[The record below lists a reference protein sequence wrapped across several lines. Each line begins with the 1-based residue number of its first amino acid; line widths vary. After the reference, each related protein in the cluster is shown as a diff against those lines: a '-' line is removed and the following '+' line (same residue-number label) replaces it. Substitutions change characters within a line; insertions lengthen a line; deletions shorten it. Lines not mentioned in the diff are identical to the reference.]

1 MRRITRRPKQIHAAL
16 SRRNGRTSSRK
27 LARRAPLTLALADQN
42 EMTIRND
49 GGTDRIEILSH
60 GRATLTITVSPA
72 GLSIELGALEV
83 SLTSDGALKIAAE
96 QLELVG
102 RNGVALRSDSDL
114 SLSAVGK
121 LTTTADDQTLVA
133 RLGNVDIK
141 ANDDVSLVG
150 ERILLNS

>member
-1 MRRITRRPKQIHAAL
+1 MRKITRRSKQIHAAL
-16 SRRNGRTSSRK
+16 RRRNGSVSSRK
-27 LARRAPLTLALADQN
+27 SARRAPFTLALVDQS
-42 EMTIRND
+42 ELTIRHD
-49 GGTDRIEILSH
+49 SGTDRIEIGSG
-60 GRATLTITVSPA
+60 GRATLKITVSPA
-72 GLSIELGALEV
+72 RLSIELGALEV
-83 SLTSDGALKIAAE
+83 SLTSEGALRIAAD

-114 SLSAVGK
+114 SLSAAGK
-121 LTTTADDQTLVA
+121 LAVTADDQTLVA